1 MNRIGTGIGVC
12 VVAVALGMC
21 ITLRTMEGAAT
32 EPAGLDATKPATW
45 EAGVAAI
52 NDRLDQA
59 TQSLIAAAQD
69 ASRPHEE
76 RRQAIVLLGRIRS
89 NQGVLF
95 LITNVSLRLPVGT
108 IMGDEDMAKMF
119 PCQLALE
126 TDGDWNVAKTV
137 LHALKTPRSADDLMR
152 LTCVVERILSRPLAI
167 VAVDNMAKGSS
178 GVWKENLSAAK
189 AQLVH

>member
-1 MNRIGTGIGVC
+1 MNRIGAGIGVC
-12 VVAVALGMC
+12 VVAVALGMF
-21 ITLRTMEGAAT
+21 IAIRTMEGAAT

-59 TQSLIAAAQD
+59 AQALIALAQD
-69 ASRPHEE
+69 ASRAREE
-76 RRQAIVLLGRIRS
+76 RRQAIFLLGRIKS
-89 NQGVLF
+89 DQSVQF
-95 LITNVSLRLPVGT
+95 LIANVSLRLPVDV

-137 LHALKTPRSADDLMR
+137 LYALKTSRSADDVMR
-152 LTCVVERILSRPLAI
+152 LTSVVERILSRPLAI

-189 AQLVH
+189 AQMVH